1 MRMISDVR
9 GAIAHVKSCLDIATV
24 VGDELGVPSKTGQDT
39 MWCCP
44 FHGEKTPSF
53 SAYGPMQIYH
63 CFGCGKSGDAVGFIT
78 NYKGMTTM
86 EAVRHLV
93 GKYSIDISEYE
104 RPATPEELR
113 RSKLEAIY
121 QAIAEHC
128 AKAIYKNQSL
138 LDAYKVETGFDDDTI
153 IDYGVGY
160 SNNHDSI
167 INVAYGLGATEADVK
182 DLELYSNLMWDNS
195 LVYPI
200 RTTSGQVVRFHNKPL
215 TPPPSFGGK
224 YVGTSTNNPLF
235 SNGVLFGAH
244 LINKTNRN
252 RVNIFEGQKAAMA
265 GRGVALLGSSIHAE
279 QIELLKTIGTKIA
292 VFLFDGDTA
301 GKNAADKVFLE
312 QERFSGLVPLIGK
325 MYDGMQP
332 DDLVRALG
340 FDALAG
346 VANTAVTP
354 LENYIES
361 RATEATE
368 LSQKTELLFSV
379 SHPLS
384 KMSDANLELAAAY
397 LAGKLGISAESVVR
411 HVAELKTNS
420 AGLSNPDAEHS
431 ILKAVLDV
439 PRYWSTVKQ
448 SVYSIDYLTVDQY
461 RPIFTAI
468 AAVHEKSAKLG
479 INSDDI
485 SLQSIIDQL
494 GSKSTDIVAIV
505 NREAAYTLNESIF
518 KVVDLYKR
526 RAGIDQGRELGLKLR
541 DSSKT
546 TVQILSEHR
555 KKLVSTLDYKKD
567 SDSSPDTL
575 AAALERELQ
584 ARSLITSSII
594 GHDFSKIIDVDGKQ
608 ISCLDGLC
616 LALSGLQKQHQVII
630 SAQSGVGKSILGVQ
644 MATAL
649 AVSPKPADQIPVLW
663 IPLEMNKIEISMR
676 IISLL
681 TGVNNTLVQTG
692 KFSTAQASRVKAATQ
707 KIASSQLYIHRPSNP
722 NVEELFAV
730 IDEHKFKYGIEAV
743 FLDYIQMTMAGPN
756 DRGAKREEVIGR
768 ASKMMKFQ
776 VAEDMGVA
784 SVCIAQQNR
793 SNYEEGETGNI
804 QGVGGSYQ
812 ISQDADDFMIIANKT
827 SEQMTNEN
835 GLKGNRKVFLDKRR
849 GGQSDIII
857 DLNLDDTKDVSLR
870 FTECISI
877 EKMIGMNG
885 NKQ

>member
-1 MRMISDVR
+1 MISDVR
-9 GAIAHVKSCLDIATV
+9 GAIAHVKSSLDIAKV
-24 VGDELGVPSKTGQDT
+24 VGDELGAPTKTGQDT

-63 CFGCGKSGDAVGFIT
+63 CFGCGKSGDVVGFIS
-78 NYKGMTTM
+78 NYKGMSTM

-93 GKYSIDISEYE
+93 SKYAIDIADFE
-104 RPATPEELR
+104 RPASPEELR
-113 RSKLEAIY
+113 RHKLESIY
-121 QAIAEHC
+121 QAIATHC
-128 AKAIYKNQSL
+128 SNAIYKNQSL
-138 LDAYKVETGFDDDTI
+138 IDSYKAETGFDDDTI

-167 INVAYGLGATEADVK
+167 INVAYGLGATEADVT
-182 DLELYSNLMWDNS
+182 DLELYSRLMWDNS

-215 TPPPSFGGK
+215 SPPGDFGGK
-224 YVGTSTNNPLF
+224 YVGNNTKNPLF
-235 SNGVLFGAH
+235 ANGVLFGAH
-244 LINKTNRN
+244 LLNKANRS
-252 RVNIFEGQKAAMA
+252 RIAVFEGQKAAMA
-265 GRGVALLGSSIHAE
+265 GRGVALLGSSVHNE
-279 QIELLKTIGTKIA
+279 QIELLRNIGVQTA
-292 VFLFDGDTA
+292 VFMFDGDTA
-301 GKNAADKVFLE
+301 GRGAADKIFLE
-312 QERFSGLVPLIGK
+312 QERFTGLVPLVGK
-325 MYDGMQP
+325 IPDSMQP
-332 DDLVRALG
+332 DDLVRTFGKEAL
-340 FDALAG
+340 DS
-346 VANTAVTP
+346 VANSAVTP

-361 RATEATE
+361 RANPSTE
-368 LSQKTELLFSV
+368 LAQKTELLHSI

-384 KMSDANLELAAAY
+384 KMSDANLELAAVY
-397 LAGKLGISAESVVR
+397 LSSKLGVSSESVIR
-411 HVAELKTNS
+411 HVSELKTNS
-420 AGLSNPDAEHS
+420 AGLSNADAEHS
-431 ILKAVLDV
+431 IFKAVLTV

-448 SVYSIDYLTVDQY
+448 SVYGIEYLTVEQY
-461 RPIFTAI
+461 RPIYTAI
-468 AAVHEKSAKLG
+468 AAVHDKSAKLG
-479 INSDDI
+479 INADDI

-494 GSKSTDIVAIV
+494 GGQSTDVVAIV
-505 NREAAYTLNESIF
+505 NREAAYSLNESIF

-541 DSSKT
+541 DGSKT

-567 SDSSPDTL
+567 TDSSPDTL
-575 AAALERELQ
+575 AAAVEKELQ

-594 GHDFSKIIDVDGKQ
+594 GHDFSKITDVDGRQ

-649 AVSPKPADQIPVLW
+649 AVSPKPADQVPVLW

-692 KFSTAQASRVKAATQ
+692 KFSSADALRVKAATQ

-730 IDEHKFKYGIEAV
+730 IDEHKFKYGVEAV

-776 VAEDMGVA
+776 VAEDMGVV

-793 SNYEEGETGNI
+793 SNYEEGDTGNI

-827 SEQMTNEN
+827 NEQMANEN
-835 GLKGNRKVFLDKRR
+835 GLKGNRKIFLDKRR
-849 GGQSDIII
+849 GGQSDVII

-877 EKMIGMNG
+877 EKMTGLQG
-885 NKQ
+885 LAK